1 MHWDVRGAANL
12 GFLCTGVDAA
22 AGRAVTFICLF
33 QQKFYTQVLTGFEK
47 DDIITKVR
55 RPPTPGF
62 FKLQKNLLDLDVA
75 VVIHYKGSLTYN

>member
-1 MHWDVRGAANL
+1 MIVEVPLR
-12 GFLCTGVDAA
+12 
-22 AGRAVTFICLF
+22 
-33 QQKFYTQVLTGFEK
+33 QKFDARVLTEFEK

-62 FKLQKNLLDLDVA
+62 FKLQKNFLDLGVA